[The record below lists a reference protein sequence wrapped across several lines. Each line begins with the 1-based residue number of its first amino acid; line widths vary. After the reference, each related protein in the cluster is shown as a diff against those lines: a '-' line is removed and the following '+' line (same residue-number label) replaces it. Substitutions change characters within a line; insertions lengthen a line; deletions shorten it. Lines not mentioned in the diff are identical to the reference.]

1 MHLKTLFLTR
11 EKILDIIESAHE
23 LFKLCLHNLSPAVIF
38 KNCIGTFFNSV
49 AFSLREVL
57 FLVFR
62 KDRNEKNGNRVIA
75 LDIDNARPTALTFS
89 PARNAYSRSAATVRT
104 MSARSSSLKSF
115 SAAER

>member
-11 EKILDIIESAHE
+11 EKRLDIIESVHE

-38 KNCIGTFFNSV
+38 KNCIGTFFKSV
-49 AFSLREVL
+49 SFGLREVL

-75 LDIDNARPTALTFS
+75 LDIRYPAEETFDRAGPRVDSGLSRRP
-89 PARNAYSRSAATVRT
+89 
-104 MSARSSSLKSF
+104 
-115 SAAER
+115 